1 LKKQFIMLLMSVI
14 LTLSL
19 VEIASA
25 AKGVQI
31 VIDGVTQKFAQPA
44 VIQNGTALVPLRD
57 IFERLGGS
65 LFWDEPNQTAIVTKG
80 STCLFVQI
88 NNSQATVAEY
98 DIDGD
103 ACINPQTVNLSVPA
117 KIINGKTMVPLR
129 FASEYLGSTVQWDQK
144 NSAIRISTTTSA
156 GGTAQGQAV
165 QPVGSP
171 TDKNGHEISIG
182 DRVRFSFFY
191 GQVLQIE
198 GGRILVFWDS
208 KDELWVQDKDVAY
221 MSMLAG
227 IQYKSSSWIDA
238 SDLTLQ
244 Q

>member
-1 LKKQFIMLLMSVI
+1 MLLMSVC

-19 VEIASA
+19 DEIASA
-25 AKGVQI
+25 AKAVQI

-44 VIQNGTALVPLRD
+44 VIQNGTTLVPLRD

-88 NNSQATVAEY
+88 NNPQATVADY
-98 DIDGD
+98 DLDGD
-103 ACINPQTVNLSVPA
+103 ACINPQTVNLNIPA

-144 NSAIRISTTTSA
+144 NSSIRISTTTGA
-156 GGTAQGQAV
+156 GGTTQGQTI

-171 TDKNGHEISIG
+171 TDKNGNVIRIG

-208 KDELWVQDKDVAY
+208 KDDLWVQDKDVAY

-227 IQYKSSSWIDA
+227 IQYNSSSWIDA